1 MTLTILCFHGCGQD
15 PKTFSSLLG
24 SLQKNLKKH
33 NWSFR
38 KGFYHKR
45 EGGWGWYKYRDC
57 DESIEIDPS
66 DYYGIIREIGE
77 SIEEPE
83 NTVLIGFSEGA
94 QFALDL
100 AQRFTNI
107 RGVVAISPSYAIGI
121 PKMTLI
127 SPVVLITSPNDDKVM
142 KKYADKW
149 KKHIKGEVTEIKH
162 FKGHKVY
169 LPLETRQ
176 IIKMKLRL

>member
-1 MTLTILCFHGCGQD
+1 VA
-15 PKTFSSLLG
+15 
-24 SLQKNLKKH
+24 
-33 NWSFR
+33 
-38 KGFYHKR
+38 
-45 EGGWGWYKYRDC
+45 GGG
-57 DESIEIDPS
+57 INTEIDPS